1 LIKYS
6 RETQEE
12 SIYVTIKI
20 KTMTLLLY
28 SETHSMNNY
37 IRFNKTTLGQIS
49 GIFLVLLLLFIPYKS
64 VGAVNDLR
72 KIGFSLIPA
81 PQETKLTGKKLVFN
95 NSWSIQTQLNINISA
110 IKRLHS
116 GAMEFYG
123 INFTDRGENKI
134 YLEIKPGT
142 ITKNLKPEL
151 AQQAYNIS
159 ITPGIIKITA
169 NAEAGLFYGVQSF
182 LQLLRPENN
191 GKFALPE
198 GIVTDWPDLQ
208 LRFIHWDTKHHQSR
222 IEALK
227 RQLDWAAYFKVNAVA
242 FEIEDKYEYP
252 SHPVIGAPGAYTKA
266 EMQDLTA
273 YARERF
279 IQLVPDVQAPAHFSY
294 VLKHKEFAHLK
305 ADGMNYQ
312 ICMCDD
318 EAIKLI
324 LDMYQDMIDAT
335 PGVDYF
341 LVSTDEVYFAGICN
355 KCKKEYNPVNRS
367 QAWVDYVTRTNKWMS
382 DHGRR
387 MISWI
392 EFPLLPEDIHKLPSG
407 MIDGVVN
414 EDWIDELNKA
424 GIQQLIYNSIQGEER
439 LFPNYFPTRY
449 RESESSGNLYSASI
463 SGASALKKGANLL
476 GSFTAAWDDSGLHDE
491 LFWLG
496 WVTGT
501 QYAWSVGKP
510 SIEQNTADFMDAFY
524 GYDSPDMTEVYR
536 LLEDGARFYQDL
548 WDNVISKERAPGYG
562 DWDGKGIHS
571 ERFDQTLETLP
582 IPALGAEPVFRK
594 KYAEKIEK
602 GSVIAYD
609 NERLI
614 NLLMRDMSRVSRNR
628 YNLEVML
635 SIAYLEKYT
644 INTLSNL
651 CSIEDYLAEA
661 SKTGDDYTLSMEF
674 MVRAYNTAGEI
685 LKGEQEAGNELKT
698 TWEKSR
704 FEKCRSVN
712 GKDFVWVL
720 DDLKDHFADRRM
732 GLNYML
738 APFERME
745 IEKWQKQLMVVITDF
760 SKNHNIPING
770 LKENL

>member
-1 LIKYS
+1 MNKKLALSKISFFQQIRILGFLI
-6 RETQEE
+6 
-12 SIYVTIKI
+12 II
-20 KTMTLLLY
+20 
-28 SETHSMNNY
+28 
-37 IRFNKTTLGQIS
+37 
-49 GIFLVLLLLFIPYKS
+49 FIPLICT
-64 VGAVNDLR
+64 GNVNDLR
-72 KIGFSLIPA
+72 RIGYSLIPA
-81 PQETKLTGKKLVFN
+81 PQEIDITGKKVLLDSN
-95 NSWSIQTQLNINISA
+95 WKIDTKLNANCMA
-110 IKRLHS
+110 LKRLQS
-116 GAMEFYG
+116 GATEFYG
-123 INFTDRGENKI
+123 IKFTGNGKSKI
-134 YLEIKPGT
+134 ILEIAPVICSK
-142 ITKNLKPEL
+142 KDMSPET
-151 AQQAYNIS
+151 AAQAYRLV
-159 ITPGIIKITA
+159 ITSGQIKITG
-169 NAEAGLFYGVQSF
+169 NAASGLFYGVQSF
-182 LQLLRPENN
+182 LQLLHPESN
-191 GKFALPE
+191 GSFSLPE
-198 GIVTDWPDLQ
+198 GTITDWPDLQ
-208 LRFIHWDTKHHQSR
+208 LRFIHWDTKHHQNR
-222 IEALK
+222 IETLK

-252 SHPVIGAPGAYTKA
+252 SHPVIGAPGAFTKA

-279 IQLVPDVQAPAHFSY
+279 IQLVPDVQAPAHLAY

-312 ICMCDD
+312 ICMCNE
-318 EAIKLI
+318 EALKLI
-324 LDMYQDMIDAT
+324 QDMYQDMIDAT

-341 LVSTDEVYFAGICN
+341 LASTDEVYFAGICD
-355 KCKKEYNPVNRS
+355 KCDKEYNEVNRR
-367 QAWVDYVTRTNKWMS
+367 QAWVDYVIRMNKWMS
-382 DHGRR
+382 DRGRR

-392 EFPLLPEDIHKLPSG
+392 EFPLLSEDIHKLPSG

-449 RESESSGNLYSASI
+449 RDTESKGNLYSASVR
-463 SGASALKKGANLL
+463 GASALKRGANLI

-510 SIEQNTADFMDAFY
+510 SLEQNTADFMDAFY
-524 GYDSPDMTEVYR
+524 GYNSPDMIEVYR

-582 IPALGAEPVFRK
+582 APAIGSEPVFRK
-594 KYAEKIEK
+594 KYAAKIEK
-602 GSVIAYD
+602 ASIVARD

-614 NLLMRDMSRVSRNR
+614 NLLMRDLSQISRNR
-628 YNLEVML
+628 YNIEVML

-644 INTLSNL
+644 INTLLNL
-651 CSIEDYLAEA
+651 CTIEDYLMEA
-661 SKTGDDYTLSMEF
+661 SKTGNKNALTMEL
-674 MVRAYNTAGEI
+674 MVKAYNLSGEI
-685 LKGEQEAGNELKT
+685 IKGQEEAGKELT
-698 TWEKSR
+698 TVWEKSR

-712 GKDFVWVL
+712 GRDFVWVL
-720 DDLKDHFADRRM
+720 DDLKDHFADRRL

-745 IEKWQKQLMVVITDF
+745 IEKWQKQLKVVITDF
-760 SKNHNIPING
+760 SKNHNLVVEG
-770 LKENL
+770 LK